1 MTIESLQAMALAYPE
16 PHARNAERHLTLV
29 RIVDSSGLVG
39 WGEGISQFPE
49 ATRATV
55 ALIEGGLSEFVVG
68 RDAMQIRGLWQT
80 LVDRAFWYGTEG
92 IAAFAI
98 SAIDM
103 ALWDLKGHLLDQ
115 PVASLLG
122 GHVSCRIPAMAS
134 IVFDMDDVAW
144 TVDQFKIFQQ
154 QGYRYMK
161 AGWGMAPDSL
171 FGMRRDRDERMVASI
186 REAIGFGPELVV
198 DVPGHYRL
206 WDLPTAMARFKDLEP
221 YRLRWIEQ
229 PLPPHD
235 LEAHARLRGAVATP
249 IGTGE
254 DEWNVESYRRLI
266 HSGGVDVVQIDPGRC
281 LGITGSRQILD
292 LIEAANL
299 EVSAHTWS
307 SALNTAASLH
317 LMATTR
323 HAVALDFKPH
333 PSPMQHELVT
343 DPWVQRD
350 GWLALRDRP
359 GLGVKVSEEAVAK
372 YRAR

>member
-1 MTIESLQAMALAYPE
+1 MTIESIKAIALAYPE
-16 PHARNAERHLTLV
+16 PHSRNAERYLTLV
-29 RIVDSSGLVG
+29 RIADSSGHVG

-122 GHVSCRIPAMAS
+122 GCVSRRIPAMAS

-144 TVDQFKIFQQ
+144 TVDQFKLFQQ

-161 AGWGMAPDSL
+161 AGWGMTPDSL

-186 REAIGFGPELVV
+186 REAIGFGQELVV
-198 DVPGHYRL
+198 DVPGHYRF

-266 HSGGVDVVQIDPGRC
+266 HSGGVDVVQIDPG
-281 LGITGSRQILD
+281 GVWASP
-292 LIEAANL
+292 AA
-299 EVSAHTWS
+299 VRFWT
-307 SALNTAASLH
+307 
-317 LMATTR
+317 
-323 HAVALDFKPH
+323 
-333 PSPMQHELVT
+333 
-343 DPWVQRD
+343 
-350 GWLALRDRP
+350 
-359 GLGVKVSEEAVAK
+359 
-372 YRAR
+372 